1 MIVLQRGDPA
11 AATVEVRSPDGT
23 WRSIGSV
30 DAGYAEL
37 DSDGSPI
44 DTVRLTW
51 SAGAPAP
58 QVAEIILS
66 EVE

>member
-1 MIVLQRGDPA
+1 M
-11 AATVEVRSPDGT
+11 RSCP
-23 WRSIGSV
+23 RPRLAPCV
-30 DAGYAEL
+30 DAAYAEL
-37 DSDGSPI
+37 DSDDSPI
-44 DTVRLTW
+44 DAVRLTW